1 MEIAKEIPVI
11 IFTCGTCGDGHVRE
25 VTKDYESPEFF
36 MCPVCESLC
45 DKEADKE

>member
-1 MEIAKEIPVI
+1 METAKEIPAI

-25 VTKDYESPEFF
+25 VTKDYEPPDFF
-36 MCPVCESLC
+36 MCSVCEFLY